1 MDERLDLSQRLYGF
15 LVLDDDCTVRRANA
29 TTARWLGYD
38 RDQLVGQRFDN
49 ILEPGGWRYVQSQLL
64 PTLKL
69 QGWLE
74 EVYLNFREKDGT
86 RMPMLLNA
94 ARVERDGKTWNE
106 FALLRMRQRARLE
119 QEFLEARKL
128 AEQASEAKSKFLAM
142 MSHELRTP
150 LQTISLTIDLLLSG
164 ELGELNEQQRASLFS
179 SESATASL
187 VELID
192 DVLNYARMQSD
203 TVEVALES
211 VNVADALRRA
221 ELLVRDRFGQAGL
234 RFEAIC
240 KDPELAVRCD
250 RKRLQQILLN
260 LLSNALKFT
269 PAGGHVTTS
278 CRRAGENAVIEISD
292 TGPGIPQDQLQRIF
306 EPFVQLTSNLQEH
319 QKRGIGLGLAICR
332 DLAHA
337 MGGALHVRSEVGSG
351 TTFAVSLPV
360 ALPPTD
366 PPRSS

>member
-1 MDERLDLSQRLYGF
+1 MDARSDASQQLFGF
-15 LVLDDDCTVRRANA
+15 LVLDDDCVVRQANPTV
-29 TTARWLGYD
+29 ARWL
-38 RDQLVGQRFDN
+38 RHESDQMVGQRFDTY
-49 ILEPGGWRYVQSQLL
+49 LEPGGWLYVQSQLL

-74 EVYLNFREKDGT
+74 EVYLNFREKDGS
-86 RMPMLLNA
+86 RVPMLLNA
-94 ARVERDGKTWNE
+94 ARVEREGQAWNE

-128 AEQASEAKSKFLAM
+128 AEQASEAKSKFLAT

-164 ELGELNEQQRASLFS
+164 ELGELNGEQRASLSS
-179 SESATASL
+179 SETATASL

-192 DVLNYARMQSD
+192 DILNYARMQSD

-211 VNVADALRRA
+211 VMVVDALHRA
-221 ELLVRDRFGQAGL
+221 ESLVRDRFGQAGL
-234 RFEAIC
+234 RFESSCEDRKLTA
-240 KDPELAVRCD
+240 RCD

-269 PAGGHVTTS
+269 PAGGRVTTS
-278 CRRAGENAVIEISD
+278 CRRSGESALIEISD
-292 TGPGIPQDQLQRIF
+292 TGPGIPPDQLQRIF
-306 EPFVQLTSNLQEH
+306 EPFVQLTSNVQEN

-337 MGGALHVRSEVGSG
+337 MGGALHVRSEIGVG
-351 TTFAVSLPV
+351 TTFGISLPL
-360 ALPPTD
+360 APPTN